1 MSQPAVRDG
10 MFSSYLNGCDNLFDM
25 DCISGIS

>member
-1 MSQPAVRDG
+1 MFQPAVRDG
-10 MFSSYLNGCDNLFDM
+10 MFLSYPNGCDNFFDM